1 MAVQSPKRIVFV
13 VKILKDNPDSEPVKV
28 VSEESIIREPV
39 QVTSTENGHKTDKQD
54 EDTER
59 GEYIEGLECAEG
71 VEIQKL

>member
-1 MAVQSPKRIVFV
+1 MFCDSSDLLIDDTEIEVAVKSRSFKAQQLLTK
-13 VKILKDNPDSEPVKV
+13 
-28 VSEESIIREPV
+28 

-59 GEYIEGLECAEG
+59 GKYIEGLECAEG